1 MRSIFIEWQYCHSM
15 NINLELNCM
24 AYLTLR
30 HVPLWDELELRK
42 FHGVHCPEGVMLW
55 DTWTLLMVST
65 GESWAPTKYNFAHT
79 FGPVTLW
86 TNDPSSFG
94 TLASRCSCCLS
105 LQQLVLSIVL
115 QSATCVSSSSGSTS
129 CCDLLHFCYFVAL
142 MSDKENRRKLDWK
155 SSIRKVTVG
164 WTTSYK
170 VHRIYYSI
178 SACGWVSC
186 SFRICLN
193 VIVLRDKFGCN
204 MTMVLCLE
212 HLSDVMMISQAFTTI
227 SSRITGSM

>member
-15 NINLELNCM
+15 NVNLELNCM

-129 CCDLLHFCYFVAL
+129 CCDLLHFC
-142 MSDKENRRKLDWK
+142 S
-155 SSIRKVTVG
+155 
-164 WTTSYK
+164 
-170 VHRIYYSI
+170 
-178 SACGWVSC
+178 
-186 SFRICLN
+186 
-193 VIVLRDKFGCN
+193 
-204 MTMVLCLE
+204 
-212 HLSDVMMISQAFTTI
+212 SDVGQREQEKARLEKQYQESDRRLDNLIQ
-227 SSRITGSM
+227 GSPYLLQY